1 MRSFIRRN
9 TAMAT
14 SVDIIYDQA
23 RNLNPE
29 EQLQLLEQLAILIR
43 QEINTSN
50 PQSRSNIRMLSGS
63 SLLSLSGLG
72 AKHWQGVDIDAYIK
86 DERAW

>member
-1 MRSFIRRN
+1 MN
-9 TAMAT
+9 TT
-14 SVDIIYDQA
+14 VDTIYDQA
-23 RNLNPE
+23 RNLSPE
-29 EQLQLLEQLAILIR
+29 EQLSLLERLAILIR
-43 QEINTSN
+43 QEINTSTQ
-50 PQSRSNIRMLSGS
+50 QSPSSLRSLSGS